1 MAVAMVKP
9 GSLDKLAKLL
19 ASENIMI
26 EHRPIKT
33 AHFDMKNRILALPMW
48 QEMTESLYHMLVLH
62 EIGHA
67 LETPLDAWKEAL
79 DNTEKEDDSSNPAR
93 VSKIFQGYMNV
104 VEDARIERKVKIK
117 FPGSRRDFV
126 DGYDWLHNNDFF
138 QIKNDNID
146 NLSLIDRINL
156 YFKIGTKVRI
166 KFTEEERAFVTRA
179 ETTITFDDV
188 VALSRDLFAYVKD
201 KKQDDMNEQAKNMLA
216 ELESEDGEE
225 TDDYESDGDDGDSD
239 PEENGE
245 DSDVEASDSN
255 PAIDKSV
262 NIDEAKTDSAMN
274 DRMEELLDP
283 SLSNRE
289 FKYIIFPKD
298 ISYENFLYDYR
309 AVLEI
314 IQTSFSGAA
323 RPKEALA
330 YRNLLLTKFRIQNNS
345 AINYMVKEFEMK
357 KAAISYSRSKQ
368 ARTGTI
374 DTNKIHS
381 YKFNDD
387 IFRRLTIEPSGK
399 NHGIVC
405 YLDMSG
411 SMTQNFRGA
420 VDQLIC
426 LAMFCRRVG
435 IPHRFYG
442 FTNVMGQTAHYIAGK
457 PAASLSDIKNADSDR
472 IMRRLNNKPFVYP
485 DAEFDL
491 VEMFHEKMSLKEFNT
506 MTGALLYAA
515 TYHDYGV
522 PDDYT
527 SGKGYDSA
535 RSYASDMLGYT
546 NRMRCF
552 ELGSTPLNSALLVSR
567 DLLRKFRKE
576 KNIQILNFV
585 CITDGESDPATY
597 VSPTVINS
605 GQIKSFVKAFPY
617 NVGRSSNVSNIFV
630 DEESRM
636 QTTVAFGGAFD
647 ITGMY
652 ARIIRES
659 QDINF
664 IGFYIT
670 SSTHEVRSALYRY
683 ASASY
688 TYDTFITKFRKEGSV
703 IVPNMLNFSEF
714 YMIQGGKKLQAQQ
727 TNLGSSHELTKNQ
740 LAKAFIGAQNKR
752 GASRVVLSRFIEK
765 IAV

>member
-19 ASENIMI
+19 ASENILI

-33 AHFDMKNRILALPMW
+33 AHFDMKNRILALPIW

-67 LETPLDAWKEAL
+67 LETPPEAWKVAI
-79 DNTEKEDDSSNPAR
+79 DKVEKEDDSNNPAR
-93 VSKIFQGYMNV
+93 VAKIFQGYMNV

-117 FPGSRRDFV
+117 FPGSRRDFI
-126 DGYDWLHNNDFF
+126 DGYDWLHENDFF
-138 QIKNDNID
+138 QIKNDSLD
-146 NLSLIDRINL
+146 DLSLIDRINL
-156 YFKIGTKVRI
+156 YFKIGTKYRI
-166 KFTEEERAFVTRA
+166 KFTDEERAFVTRA
-179 ETTITFDDV
+179 EQTITFDEV
-188 VALSRDLFAYVKD
+188 VALSRDLFAFVKN
-201 KKQDDMNEQAKNMLA
+201 KKQDNMEEQAEAILS
-216 ELESEDGEE
+216 ETEDEDGTDGSGVFDEFEE
-225 TDDYESDGDDGDSD
+225 MLE
-239 PEENGE
+239 E
-245 DSDVEASDSN
+245 DSDSSDDEEETES
-255 PAIDKSV
+255 DKADPTSAD
-262 NIDEAKTDSAMN
+262 IDEAKTDSAMN

-283 SLSNRE
+283 SLSDRE
-289 FKYIIFPKD
+289 FQYITFPKD
-298 ISYENFLYDYR
+298 ISYENFVYDYR
-309 AVLEI
+309 TMIAMIDKDFSSAVK
-314 IQTSFSGAA
+314 
-323 RPKEALA
+323 RDEALS
-330 YRNLLLTKFRIQNNS
+330 YRNWLLSKFRTHNNN

-399 NHGIVC
+399 NHGIVSF
-405 YLDMSG
+405 LDMSG
-411 SMTQNFRGA
+411 SMTTNFQGA
-420 VDQLIC
+420 MDQLIC

-442 FTNVMGQTAHYIAGK
+442 FTNLMAMQSSSQVARNRK
-457 PAASLSDIKNADSDR
+457 SIKYNECDR
-472 IMRRLNNKPFVYP
+472 IKRRLNKSFVYP
-485 DAEFDL
+485 SLEFDL
-491 VEMFHEKMSLKEFNT
+491 IELFNEKMTLKEFNT
-506 MTGALLYAA
+506 MTASLLYASSMRN
-515 TYHDYGV
+515 YGV
-522 PDDYT
+522 PDEYST
-527 SGKGYDSA
+527 KKGFNT
-535 RSYASDMLGYT
+535 ASSFAAEMLGYS
-546 NRMRCF
+546 NRMQYF

-597 VSPTVINS
+597 LRKDGT
-605 GQIKSFVKAFPY
+605 AFREHSMPY
-617 NVGRSSNVSNIFV
+617 SQGKYSKNVNIFV

-636 QTTVAFGGAFD
+636 QTTLSFEGAFS

-664 IGFYIT
+664 VGFYIV
-670 SSTHEVRSALYRY
+670 SSAHEVRSVLYRY
-683 ASASY
+683 TGSY
-688 TYDTFITKFRKEGSV
+688 SYEDYLSKFRKEGSV
-703 IVPNMLNFSEF
+703 VVPKMLNFSEF
-714 YMIQGGKKLQAQQ
+714 YVIHGGKKLQAQQ
-727 TNLGSSHELTKNQ
+727 TNLGSSYDLTKNQ

-752 GASRVVLSRFIEK
+752 GASRVILSRFIEK

>member
-1 MAVAMVKP
+1 MMKENVMAVAMVKP

-33 AHFDMKNRILALPMW
+33 AHFDMKNRVLALPMW

-126 DGYDWLHNNDFF
+126 EGYDWLHNNDFF

-156 YFKIGTKVRI
+156 YFKIGTKIRI

-201 KKQDDMNEQAKNMLA
+201 KKQDDMDEQAKNMLA

-225 TDDYESDGDDGDSD
+225 TDHESDDDDGDSD

-262 NIDEAKTDSAMN
+262 NIDEAKTDTAMN

-283 SLSNRE
+283 SLSDRE
-289 FKYIIFPKD
+289 FKYITFPKD

-309 AVLEI
+309 AVLEMI
-314 IQTSFSGAA
+314 HTSFSES
-323 RPKEALA
+323 PNPNEALA
-330 YRNLLLTKFRIQNNS
+330 YRNFLLNKFRIHNNN

-411 SMTQNFRGA
+411 SMGQNFLGA
-420 VDQLIC
+420 MDQLIC

-442 FTNVMGQTAHYIAGK
+442 FTSVMSQFTNHRRN
-457 PAASLSDIKNADSDR
+457 IKNADKDR

-485 DAEFDL
+485 ELEFDL
-491 VEMFHEKMSLKEFNT
+491 IEMFHEKMSLKEFNT

-515 TYHDYGV
+515 TIQNYGV

-527 SGKGYDSA
+527 SKKGYGTAS
-535 RSYASDMLGYT
+535 SYAIDMIGY
-546 NRMRCF
+546 NSRMRYF

-597 VSPTVINS
+597 VSPIEIFP
-605 GQIKSFVKAFPY
+605 GQIKGVEKSFPY
-617 NVGRSSNVSNIFV
+617 NTAKLSKVSNIFV

-636 QTTVAFGGAFD
+636 QTTVAFGGSFD

-670 SSTHEVRSALYRY
+670 SSTYEIRSALYRY

-688 TYDTFITKFRKEGSV
+688 NYDTFITKFRKEGSV
-703 IVPNMLNFSEF
+703 VVPNMLNFSEF

>member
-1 MAVAMVKP
+1 MAVAMVRP

-67 LETPLDAWKEAL
+67 LETPPAGWKSAIEQV
-79 DNTEKEDDSSNPAR
+79 EKEDGTANAQR

-126 DGYDWLHNNDFF
+126 DGYDWLHENDFF
-138 QIKNDNID
+138 QIKNDNLD

-156 YFKIGTKVRI
+156 YFKIGTKFRI
-166 KFTEEERAFVTRA
+166 KFTDEERVFVSRA
-179 ETTITFDDV
+179 EKTITFDEV

-201 KKQDDMNEQAKNMLA
+201 NKQDNLDEQAEYMLA
-216 ELESEDGEE
+216 EMESEDGEE
-225 TDDYESDGDDGDSD
+225 FDYESDGEDGDEEESHS
-239 PEENGE
+239 EENDE
-245 DSDVEASDSN
+245 DSDEESDNSDTTAEK
-255 PAIDKSV
+255 PID
-262 NIDEAKTDSAMN
+262 IDEAKTDSAMN
-274 DRMEELLDP
+274 DRMEQLLDP
-283 SLSNRE
+283 SLSDRVFN
-289 FKYIIFPKD
+289 YITFPKD
-298 ISYENFLYDYR
+298 ISYETFTYDYR
-309 AVLEI
+309 AMLGLI
-314 IQTSFSGAA
+314 DNDFARAA
-323 RPKEALA
+323 KPDKALA
-330 YRNLLLTKFRIQNNS
+330 YRNWLLNKFRTQNNN

-387 IFRRLTIEPSGK
+387 IFRRLNIEPSGK
-399 NHGIVC
+399 NHGIVSF
-405 YLDMSG
+405 LDMSG
-411 SMTQNFRGA
+411 SMSNNFRGA
-420 VDQLIC
+420 MDQLIC

-442 FTNVMGQTAHYIAGK
+442 FTSAMAQTCSSPDHRTRLQRKFIDK
-457 PAASLSDIKNADSDR
+457 ER
-472 IMRRLNNKPFVYP
+472 IMRRLNKAFVYP
-485 DAEFDL
+485 SHEFDL
-491 VEMFHEKMSLKEFNT
+491 IELFNEKMSLKEFNT
-506 MTGALLYAA
+506 MVGSLLVAA
-515 TYHDYGV
+515 AKASYGYPDEHVTKNNFQHANQYVHDIMGYHHTLRYFD
-522 PDDYT
+522 
-527 SGKGYDSA
+527 
-535 RSYASDMLGYT
+535 
-546 NRMRCF
+546 
-552 ELGSTPLNSALLVSR
+552 LGSTPLNSALLVSR

-585 CITDGESDPATY
+585 CITDGESDPAHYCTIEGLRLREH
-597 VSPTVINS
+597 S
-605 GQIKSFVKAFPY
+605 FPY
-617 NVGRSSNVSNIFV
+617 NQGKHSKNVNIFV

-636 QTTVAFGGAFD
+636 QTTVAFENAYE

-652 ARIIRES
+652 ARIVRDS
-659 QDINF
+659 QNINF
-664 IGFYIT
+664 IGFYII
-670 SSTHEVRSALYRY
+670 SSAHEARNVLYRY
-683 ASASY
+683 MNSY
-688 TYDTFITKFRKEGSV
+688 DYESYLTKYRKEGSV
-703 IVPNMLNFSEF
+703 VVPKMLNFDEF
-714 YMIQGGKKLQAQQ
+714 YIINGGKKLEAQQ
-727 TNLGSSHELTKNQ
+727 TNLGSSYDLTKNQ

-752 GASRVVLSRFIEK
+752 GASRVILSRFIEK

>member
-225 TDDYESDGDDGDSD
+225 IDYESDDDEEID

-262 NIDEAKTDSAMN
+262 NIEEAKTDTAMN

-283 SLSNRE
+283 SLSDRE
-289 FKYIIFPKD
+289 FKYITFPKD

-309 AVLEI
+309 AVLEM
-314 IQTSFSGAA
+314 IQKSFSES
-323 RPKEALA
+323 PNPNEALA
-330 YRNLLLTKFRIQNNS
+330 YRNFLLNKFRIHNNN

-411 SMTQNFRGA
+411 SMGQNFLGA
-420 VDQLIC
+420 MDQLIC

-442 FTNVMGQTAHYIAGK
+442 FTSVMSQYANHRR
-457 PAASLSDIKNADSDR
+457 DIKNADKDR
-472 IMRRLNNKPFVYP
+472 IRRRLNNKPFVYP
-485 DAEFDL
+485 ELEFDL
-491 VEMFHEKMSLKEFNT
+491 IEMFHEKMSPKEFNT

-515 TYHDYGV
+515 TIQNYGV

-527 SGKGYDSA
+527 SKKGYGTAS
-535 RSYASDMLGYT
+535 SYAIDMIGY
-546 NRMRCF
+546 NSRMRYF

-597 VSPTVINS
+597 VSPIEIFP
-605 GQIKSFVKAFPY
+605 GQIKGVEKSFPY
-617 NVGRSSNVSNIFV
+617 NTAKLSKVSNIFV

-670 SSTHEVRSALYRY
+670 SSTHEIRSALYRY

-688 TYDTFITKFRKEGSV
+688 NYDTFITKFRKEGSIV
-703 IVPNMLNFSEF
+703 VPNMLNFSEF

>member
-1 MAVAMVKP
+1 MVKENVMAVAMVKP

-33 AHFDMKNRILALPMW
+33 AHFDMKNRVLALPMW

-126 DGYDWLHNNDFF
+126 EGYDWLHNNDFF

-156 YFKIGTKVRI
+156 YFKIGTKIRI

-201 KKQDDMNEQAKNMLA
+201 KKQDDMDEQAKNMLA

-225 TDDYESDGDDGDSD
+225 TDHESDDDDGDSD

-262 NIDEAKTDSAMN
+262 NIDEAKTDTAMN

-283 SLSNRE
+283 SLSDRE
-289 FKYIIFPKD
+289 FKYITFPKD

-309 AVLEI
+309 AVLEMI
-314 IQTSFSGAA
+314 HTSFSES
-323 RPKEALA
+323 PNPNEALA
-330 YRNLLLTKFRIQNNS
+330 YRNFLLNKFRIHNNN

-411 SMTQNFRGA
+411 SMGQNFLGA
-420 VDQLIC
+420 MDQLIC

-442 FTNVMGQTAHYIAGK
+442 FTSVMSQFTNHRRN
-457 PAASLSDIKNADSDR
+457 IKNADKDR

-485 DAEFDL
+485 ELEFDL
-491 VEMFHEKMSLKEFNT
+491 IEMFHEKMSLKEFNT

-515 TYHDYGV
+515 TIQNYGV

-527 SGKGYDSA
+527 SKKGYGTAS
-535 RSYASDMLGYT
+535 SYAIDMIGY
-546 NRMRCF
+546 NSRMRYF

-597 VSPTVINS
+597 VSPIEIFP
-605 GQIKSFVKAFPY
+605 GQIKGVEKSFPY
-617 NVGRSSNVSNIFV
+617 NTAKLSKVSNIFV

-636 QTTVAFGGAFD
+636 QTTVAFGGSFD

-670 SSTHEVRSALYRY
+670 SSTYEIRSALYRY

-688 TYDTFITKFRKEGSV
+688 NYDTFITKFRKEGSV
-703 IVPNMLNFSEF
+703 VVPNMLNFSEF

>member
-33 AHFDMKNRILALPMW
+33 AHFDMKNRVLALPMW

-126 DGYDWLHNNDFF
+126 EGYDWLHNNDFF

-156 YFKIGTKVRI
+156 YFKIGTKIRI

-201 KKQDDMNEQAKNMLA
+201 KKQDDMDEQAKNMLA

-225 TDDYESDGDDGDSD
+225 TDHESDDDDGDSD

-262 NIDEAKTDSAMN
+262 NIDEAKTDTAMN

-283 SLSNRE
+283 SLSDRE
-289 FKYIIFPKD
+289 FKYITFPKD

-309 AVLEI
+309 AVLEMI
-314 IQTSFSGAA
+314 HTSFSES
-323 RPKEALA
+323 PNPNEALA
-330 YRNLLLTKFRIQNNS
+330 YRNFLLNKFRIHNNN

-411 SMTQNFRGA
+411 SMGQNFLGA
-420 VDQLIC
+420 MDQLIC

-442 FTNVMGQTAHYIAGK
+442 FTSVMSQFTNHRRN
-457 PAASLSDIKNADSDR
+457 IKNADKDR

-485 DAEFDL
+485 ELEFDL
-491 VEMFHEKMSLKEFNT
+491 IEMFHEKMSLKEFNT

-515 TYHDYGV
+515 TIQNYGV

-527 SGKGYDSA
+527 SKKGYGTAS
-535 RSYASDMLGYT
+535 SYAIDMIGY
-546 NRMRCF
+546 NSRMRYF

-597 VSPTVINS
+597 VSPIEIFP
-605 GQIKSFVKAFPY
+605 GQIKGVEKSFPY
-617 NVGRSSNVSNIFV
+617 NTAKLSKVSNIFV

-636 QTTVAFGGAFD
+636 QTTVAFGGSFD

-670 SSTHEVRSALYRY
+670 SSTHEIRSALYRY

-688 TYDTFITKFRKEGSV
+688 NYDTFITKFRKEGSV
-703 IVPNMLNFSEF
+703 VVPNMLNFSEF

>member
-1 MAVAMVKP
+1 
-9 GSLDKLAKLL
+9 
-19 ASENIMI
+19 MI

-33 AHFDMKNRILALPMW
+33 AHFDMKNRVLALPMW

-126 DGYDWLHNNDFF
+126 EGYDWLHNNDFF

-156 YFKIGTKVRI
+156 YFKIGTKIRI

-201 KKQDDMNEQAKNMLA
+201 KKQDDMDEQAKNMLA

-225 TDDYESDGDDGDSD
+225 TDHESDDDDGDSD

-262 NIDEAKTDSAMN
+262 NIDEAKTDTAMN

-283 SLSNRE
+283 SLSDRE
-289 FKYIIFPKD
+289 FKYITFPKD

-309 AVLEI
+309 AVLEMI
-314 IQTSFSGAA
+314 HTSFSES
-323 RPKEALA
+323 PNPNEALA
-330 YRNLLLTKFRIQNNS
+330 YRNFLLNKFRIHNNN

-411 SMTQNFRGA
+411 SMGQNFLGA
-420 VDQLIC
+420 MDQLIC

-442 FTNVMGQTAHYIAGK
+442 FTSVMSQFTNHRRN
-457 PAASLSDIKNADSDR
+457 IKNADKDR

-485 DAEFDL
+485 ELEFDL
-491 VEMFHEKMSLKEFNT
+491 IEMFHEKMSLKEFNT

-515 TYHDYGV
+515 TIQNYGV

-527 SGKGYDSA
+527 SKKGYGTAS
-535 RSYASDMLGYT
+535 SYAIDMIGY
-546 NRMRCF
+546 NSRMRYF

-597 VSPTVINS
+597 VSPIEIFP
-605 GQIKSFVKAFPY
+605 GQIKGVEKSFPY
-617 NVGRSSNVSNIFV
+617 NTAKLSKVSNIFV

-636 QTTVAFGGAFD
+636 QTTVAFGGSFD

-670 SSTHEVRSALYRY
+670 SSTYEIRSALYRY

-688 TYDTFITKFRKEGSV
+688 NYDTFITKFRKEGSV
-703 IVPNMLNFSEF
+703 VVPNMLNFSEF

>member
-33 AHFDMKNRILALPMW
+33 AHFDMKNRVLALPMW

-126 DGYDWLHNNDFF
+126 EGYDWLHNNDFF

-156 YFKIGTKVRI
+156 YFKIGTKIRI

-201 KKQDDMNEQAKNMLA
+201 KKQDDMDEQAKNMLA

-225 TDDYESDGDDGDSD
+225 TDHESDDDDGDSD

-262 NIDEAKTDSAMN
+262 NIDEAKTDTAMN

-283 SLSNRE
+283 SLSDRE
-289 FKYIIFPKD
+289 FKYITFPKD

-309 AVLEI
+309 AVLEMI
-314 IQTSFSGAA
+314 HTSFSES
-323 RPKEALA
+323 PNPNEALA
-330 YRNLLLTKFRIQNNS
+330 YRNFLLNKFRIHNNN

-411 SMTQNFRGA
+411 SMGQNFLGA
-420 VDQLIC
+420 MDQLIC

-442 FTNVMGQTAHYIAGK
+442 FTSVMSQFTNHRRN
-457 PAASLSDIKNADSDR
+457 IKNADKDR

-485 DAEFDL
+485 ELEFDL
-491 VEMFHEKMSLKEFNT
+491 IEMFHEKMSLKEFNT

-515 TYHDYGV
+515 TIQNYGV

-527 SGKGYDSA
+527 SKKGYGTAS
-535 RSYASDMLGYT
+535 SYAIDMIGY
-546 NRMRCF
+546 NSRMRYF

-597 VSPTVINS
+597 VSPIEIFP
-605 GQIKSFVKAFPY
+605 GQIKGVEKSFPY
-617 NVGRSSNVSNIFV
+617 NTAKLSKVSNIFV

-636 QTTVAFGGAFD
+636 QTTVAFGGSFD

-670 SSTHEVRSALYRY
+670 SSTYEIRSALYRY

-688 TYDTFITKFRKEGSV
+688 NYDTFITKFRKEGSV
-703 IVPNMLNFSEF
+703 VVPNMLNFSEF